1 IAAYAS
7 SIRFVL
13 IKPSAEMIY
22 PPPGP
27 VVECRDGLLGV
38 TLLLGVCGLARR
50 DWPSCGI
57 APVGGTTL
65 IGGRLMMAFSIS
77 LALIQRCSTPGAN
90 ALMITCSKAIEI
102 SGRNVR
108 TSGKAKILGLLLAAS

>member
-1 IAAYAS
+1 MAAYAS

-27 VVECRDGLLGV
+27 VVVCRDGLLGV
-38 TLLLGVCGLARR
+38 MLLLGVWGLTRR
-50 DWPSCGI
+50 EWPCCGI

-77 LALIQRCSTPGAN
+77 LALIQRCSIAGAK